1 MSKIEEKV
9 EELVTKPIN
18 ELGYR
23 VYDVMYVK
31 EGKDNYLRIFIDN
44 DTGISLDDCEKVNN
58 AITDMLDEAD
68 YIKDQ
73 YFLEISSSGV
83 ERHIRKDSQLQ
94 EHIGKDID
102 VKLFKPLNKQKELE
116 GNLKQFDEK
125 TITLIINEEEITIER
140 SNISSKMK
148 KNVKKVENKGID
160 STELIMALDELEKER
175 GIKKDYVIESIETAL
190 VTAYKRNFDVTSDNV
205 KITLNRE
212 TGETHVYEELNV
224 VNEVEDWD
232 TQISVEDAK
241 ELW

>member
-31 EGKDNYLRIFIDN
+31 EGKDNYLRIFIDKPE
-44 DTGISLDDCEKVNN
+44 GIDLNDCEKVNN
-58 AITDMLDEAD
+58 EIDEILDEAD

-140 SNISSKMK
+140 KNI
-148 KNVKKVENKGID
+148 
-160 STELIMALDELEKER
+160 AQ
-175 GIKKDYVIESIETAL
+175 IKTI
-190 VTAYKRNFDVTSDNV
+190 
-205 KITLNRE
+205 
-212 TGETHVYEELNV
+212 YE
-224 VNEVEDWD
+224 W
-232 TQISVEDAK
+232 
-241 ELW
+241 

>member
-73 YFLEISSSGV
+73 YFLEVSSPGI
-83 ERHIRKDSQLQ
+83 ERILKKDSHLEQNIGNQVEAKLYKKDENGRKSYIGELKAFDADTITIDEIKFDRKNIAQL
-94 EHIGKDID
+94 
-102 VKLFKPLNKQKELE
+102 
-116 GNLKQFDEK
+116 K
-125 TITLIINEEEITIER
+125 TIYNW
-140 SNISSKMK
+140 
-148 KNVKKVENKGID
+148 EN
-160 STELIMALDELEKER
+160 
-175 GIKKDYVIESIETAL
+175 
-190 VTAYKRNFDVTSDNV
+190 
-205 KITLNRE
+205 
-212 TGETHVYEELNV
+212 
-224 VNEVEDWD
+224 
-232 TQISVEDAK
+232 
-241 ELW
+241 

>member
-125 TITLIINEEEITIER
+125 TITLIINEEEITI
-140 SNISSKMK
+140 KML
-148 KNVKKVENKGID
+148 EEGID
-160 STELIMALDELEKER
+160 EK
-175 GIKKDYVIESIETAL
+175 IILK
-190 VTAYKRNFDVTSDNV
+190 VTSLTLEEIE
-205 KITLNRE
+205 KIKEKLKS
-212 TGETHVYEELNV
+212 
-224 VNEVEDWD
+224 EVEYE
-232 TQISVEDAK
+232 VK
-241 ELW
+241 